1 MLAKYLFRMR
11 KNELA
16 TQANNERSTRAW
28 PPVSATLSMAGFALL
43 NFAIGTSTA
52 FVDVLEQGL
61 HLLG

>member
-1 MLAKYLFRMR
+1 MTIFRP
-11 KNELA
+11 K
-16 TQANNERSTRAW
+16 ANNERSTRAW